1 MGSYNYTFKKASRNI
16 TDEGVKTIVQHLSY
30 AYKLSNAWFPEA
42 RYVTYC
48 ALRDSQAERSF
59 EDYDGG
65 YIVIADVKDEDG
77 KISNLEGQKV
87 YKNLQKSYWIDCNEL
102 EMEYVGY
109 LVKKGRS
116 YELVHAVEQY
126 EDDRAK
132 VVAELHVK
140 SDYDPQYVRYHFT
153 NKETG
158 ETSLKYMEPKQSEY
172 ALMMTKVYSPNKDKK
187 NLAEIVFGMVI

>member
-87 YKNLQKSYWIDCNEL
+87 YKNLQKSYWIDNDDHG
-102 EMEYVGY
+102 MEYVGY

-116 YELVHAVEQY
+116 YELVHAVTNY
-126 EDDRAK
+126 EDASTK
-132 VVAELHVK
+132 IVAELHLK
-140 SDYDPQYVRYHFT
+140 DAYDNPKYIRYHFT
-153 NKETG
+153 NKQTG
-158 ETSLKYMEPKQSEY
+158 ETISHKINKKSSFESV
-172 ALMMTKVYSPNKDKK
+172 TKHSNIAK
-187 NLAEIVFGMVI
+187 EIFGMVI